1 MITEKLRTRSAMK
14 SELPVSINI
23 PSAAHITPTTIKNN
37 SGDYVRVFR
46 LAGIAHESA
55 DDDDIN
61 AWHEQ
66 LGYYLR
72 SIASPHLAIWAH
84 IVRRVERSYPSGEF
98 KPGFARDLDAK
109 YRARCLSGASMFVNE
124 LYITLVYRP
133 TSNKVERLFGKFEKL
148 SRESLLNDQLAAL
161 ETLDELEENLKVALQ
176 RYDSEVLG
184 VYEYNGYMYS
194 EMLEFFGFLV
204 NGEWQRMPL
213 PKGNLRRFIATSRT
227 HFGTES
233 LAYKTPGG
241 VKYGA
246 ILGIKEYP
254 AVTGPGMLNELL
266 SQPYE
271 FVLTQSFIFMNKQ
284 DAQRMLERQRNIMV
298 NAGDLAQSQIDELD
312 DALDD
317 LISNR
322 FVYGKYHLTLQVLAD
337 SAKELREYVGQ
348 ARTVMNDAAVLVAR
362 EDSANEA
369 AYWAQLPGNFEFRT
383 RPAPV
388 TSRNFA
394 GLSAFH
400 NYPTGKR
407 ERNHWGPAVALLR
420 TVSGAPL
427 YFSFHRF
434 DVGNTTITGP
444 TGSGKTVAQT
454 FLLSQLQKFDPTTV
468 FIDLNEGAKIFVLA
482 SRGRYQSLKNG
493 VSTGWNPLQ
502 LDKTKRNLTFIE
514 AWLRNLATKRDPEG
528 HKIPLTNEESETISK
543 AVAGVM
549 DMDPPLRRLTQVL
562 SFLDPTEKE
571 GIYYTVQRWCTGFP
585 NGWVFDNPT
594 DNLDFDAV
602 KMHGFDMTELLD
614 NDEIRTNAQF
624 YLLYRMDSILDGRR
638 FCCFMDEFWRMLLD
652 EIFEDFANNKLKTI
666 RKLEGFM
673 VFGTQSPKDT
683 LRSRIAHT
691 IIEQCPT
698 HIFMPNPKA
707 TRDDYVDGFHCSVR
721 EWEIIKSLP
730 EGSRQFLIKQGHN
743 SVVAELNLKGFDDEL
758 AVLSGTAANN
768 ALVDQ
773 IMAEVGNDPDVW
785 LPIFH
790 KRRKAA

>member
-1 MITEKLRTRSAMK
+1 MITEKLRTRGAMK
-14 SELPVSINI
+14 TELPVSLNI
-23 PSAAHITPTTIKNN
+23 PFAAHVTRTTIKNN
-37 SGDYVRVFR
+37 SGDYVRVFK

-72 SIASPHLAIWAH
+72 SIASPHIAVWTH
-84 IVRRVERSYPSGEF
+84 IVRRVERAYPSGDF
-98 KPGFARDLDAK
+98 KPGFAHDLNAK
-109 YRARCLSGASMFVNE
+109 YREQCMSGANMFVNE

-133 TSNKVERLFGKFEKL
+133 TANKAERLFSKFEKL
-148 SRESLLNDQLAAL
+148 SRESLLNDQMAAI
-161 ETLDELEENLKVALQ
+161 EELDDLEENLRVALQ
-176 RYDSEVLG
+176 RYDVEVLG
-184 VYEYNGYMYS
+184 VYEHNGHAYS
-194 EMLEFFGFLV
+194 EMLEFFGFLI

-213 PKGNLRRFIATSRT
+213 PKGNLRRFLATSRPYC
-227 HFGTES
+227 GTES
-233 LAYKTPGG
+233 LAYKTPER

-254 AVTGPGMLNELL
+254 PITGPGMLDELL

-271 FVLTQSFIFMNKQ
+271 FILTQSFVFMPKQ
-284 DAQRMLERQRNIMV
+284 EAQSLLERQHRVMI
-298 NAGDLAQSQIDELD
+298 NAGDLAQSQIEELEE
-312 DALDD
+312 ALDD

-322 FVYGKYHLTLQVLAD
+322 FVYGKYHLSMQVLAD
-337 SAKELREYVGQ
+337 TPKSLREIVGQ
-348 ARTVMNDAAVLVAR
+348 ARTVMNDTGMLVAR

-383 RPAPV
+383 RPAPI

-407 ERNHWGPAVALLR
+407 ERNHWGPAVTLLR

-427 YFSFHRF
+427 YFNFHRF
-434 DVGNTTITGP
+434 DVGNTTFTGP

-454 FLLSQLQKFDPTTV
+454 FLLSMLQKFDPTTV
-468 FIDLNEGAKIFVLA
+468 WIDFKEGAKIFIKG
-482 SRGRYQSLKNG
+482 SRGRYQALKNG
-493 VSTGWNPLQ
+493 VPTGWNPLQ
-502 LDKTKRNLTFIE
+502 LDKTENNLTFIE
-514 AWLRNLATKRDPEG
+514 AWLRNLAAKRDSAG
-528 HKIPLTNEESETISK
+528 RRIPLTNKESEDISK

-549 DMDPPLRRLTQVL
+549 DMDKPLRRLTQVL

-571 GIYYTVQRWCTGFP
+571 GIYYTVQRWCAGFA

-594 DNLDFDAV
+594 DNIDFDAV
-602 KMHGFDMTELLD
+602 KMYGFDMTQLLD
-614 NDEIRTNAQF
+614 NHDIRTPALF
-624 YLLYRMDSILDGRR
+624 YLLYRTNSCLDGRR
-638 FCCFMDEFWRMLLD
+638 FVCFMDEFWRMLLD
-652 EIFEDFANNKLKTI
+652 EIFEDFANNRLKTI
-666 RKLEGFM
+666 RSLGGFM

-683 LRSRIAHT
+683 LLSRIAHT

-707 TRDDYVDGFHCSVR
+707 TREDYVDGFHCSVR

-730 EGSRQFLIKQGHN
+730 EGSHQFLIKQGHN

-758 AVLSGTAANN
+758 AVLSSSAANN
-768 ALVDQ
+768 ALVDR
-773 IMAEVGNDPDVW
+773 IIAEVGDDPDIW

-790 KRRKAA
+790 QRRKAA